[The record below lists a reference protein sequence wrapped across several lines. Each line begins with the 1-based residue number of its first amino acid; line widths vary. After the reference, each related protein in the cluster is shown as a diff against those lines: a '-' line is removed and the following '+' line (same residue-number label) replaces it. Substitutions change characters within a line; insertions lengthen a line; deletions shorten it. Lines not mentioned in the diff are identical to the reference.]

1 MNSKQEAFVNEYLK
15 DHNGTQ
21 AAIRAGYSKHTARA
35 IACKLLTK
43 TDISE
48 AIKARIAEK
57 TMSADEV
64 LTRLA
69 DIARG
74 DIADLLDIRATGY
87 DIALMIRDDAGN
99 MIVNPKTKL
108 IKKIK
113 QRVTTIQAR
122 SESGE
127 DKEIIDTEIELYS
140 ALEATNSIAKLNG
153 MIIEKMDLTS
163 KGEKIVPDE
172 NYNRGISEL
181 AAALREVIFEQ
192 NTKTD
197 GDMDTPI

>member
-21 AAIRAGYSKHTARA
+21 AAIRAGYSKKTART
-35 IACKLLTK
+35 IASQLLAKL
-43 TDISE
+43 DISE

-57 TMSADEV
+57 TMDSDEV

-74 DIADLLDIRATGY
+74 DITDLMDVTHAGFVIDLTG
-87 DIALMIRDDAGN
+87 DTPDGK
-99 MIVNPKTKL
+99 NPNTKL

-113 QRVTTIQAR
+113 QKVTTYLAKK
-122 SESGE
+122 ESDE
-127 DKEIIDTEIELYS
+127 DREIVETEIELYS
-140 ALEATNSIAKLNG
+140 AQEALNTIAKLNG
-153 MIIEKMDLTS
+153 MIVEKMDLTS
-163 KGEKIVPDE
+163 KGEKVVPDE

-181 AAALREVIFEQ
+181 AAALREVISGQ
-192 NTKTD
+192 DTKPD
-197 GDMDTPI
+197 GNMDTPK